1 MSFLLQ
7 MNIARNAALGD
18 KTLHR
23 FQGRKEGGGIEGR
36 GGKKTDEGMRLIADA

>member
-1 MSFLLQ
+1 

-23 FQGRKEGGGIEGR
+23 FQGRKGGVEGR

>member
-1 MSFLLQ
+1 MGFFLQ

-23 FQGRKEGGGIEGR
+23 FQGRKEGGDRGR
-36 GGKKTDEGMRLIADA
+36 GRKERGEGMRLIAGA

>member
-1 MSFLLQ
+1 

-23 FQGRKEGGGIEGR
+23 FQGRKAGGIEG
-36 GGKKTDEGMRLIADA
+36 GGGRKEKDEGMRLIAGA